1 MEFDKMAIWR
11 IFVSIK
17 LSSMNPSFPSTI
29 LEEAVNEFSKLPG
42 IGRKT
47 ALRLVLHLLKQPKDQ
62 VEHFGQV
69 LLRLKRDIRYC
80 SVCHNITD
88 HELCPICANPQR
100 NRRQI
105 CVVENVREVMAVEN
119 TGQYQGVYHV
129 LGGLISPMDGIGPS
143 QLEIES
149 LVKRVG
155 EEGADELV
163 LALPATMEGD
173 TTAFFIY
180 RKVAALPVTV
190 TAIARGIAVG
200 DELEYADEVTLG
212 RSIVNRVAYKG

>member
-1 MEFDKMAIWR
+1 
-11 IFVSIK
+11 
-17 LSSMNPSFPSTI
+17 MNPSYPSTV

-62 VEHFGQV
+62 VERFGNV
-69 LLRLKRDIRYC
+69 LIRLKRDIRYC

-143 QLEIES
+143 NWKS
-149 LVKRVG
+149 R
-155 EEGADELV
+155 AW
-163 LALPATMEGD
+163 
-173 TTAFFIY
+173 
-180 RKVAALPVTV
+180 
-190 TAIARGIAVG
+190 
-200 DELEYADEVTLG
+200 
-212 RSIVNRVAYKG
+212 

>member
-1 MEFDKMAIWR
+1 MAIWR
-11 IFVSIK
+11 IFVHTK
-17 LSSMNPSFPSTI
+17 LSSMNPSFPSTV

-62 VEHFGQV
+62 VERFGHV
-69 LLRLKRDIRYC
+69 LTRLKRDVRYC
-80 SVCHNITD
+80 SICHNITD
-88 HELCPICANPQR
+88 HEVCPICTNPVR
-100 NRRQI
+100 NHRQI

-149 LVKRVG
+149 LVERLVRD
-155 EEGADELV
+155 GADELV

-173 TTAFFIY
+173 TTAFFLY
-180 RKVAALPVTV
+180 RKVAALPIRV